1 MKSAIVYYSYSGNT
15 REVAGILAEY
25 LRAKAEVDII
35 ELKAVD
41 ESANFFGQCKRA
53 FWHKRAELEAVNID
67 LLKYDLVC
75 IGTPVWAFG
84 PAPAVNTYLDKCS
97 GLCEKQVVL
106 FTTCGSGTGNDRC
119 LDFMQQIFAKKGAE
133 DFKRFS
139 IQQYKVKDKDFVL
152 SQIKKA
158 LE

>member
-1 MKSAIVYYSYSGNT
+1 MKSVVVYYSFSGNT
-15 REVAGILAEY
+15 RKAAAILAEY
-25 LRAKAEVDII
+25 LRARSDVECL
-35 ELKAVD
+35 ELKAAD
-41 ESANFFGQCKRA
+41 ESATFFGQCRRA
-53 FWHKRAELEAVNID
+53 FWHKHAKLESVNLD

-84 PAPAVNTYLDKCS
+84 PAPAVNTFLDKCS

-106 FTTCGSGTGNDRC
+106 FTTYGSGTGNERC
-119 LDFMQQIFAKKGAE
+119 LDFMQQILAKKGVK

-139 IQQYKVKDKDFVL
+139 LQQYKVEDKDFVL